1 MPGKLTRLAFVTA
14 APRIII
20 AAIYLGVSC
29 YLICKIGG
37 APSVVV
43 ATRPLHTND
52 VLSRDDLQTSETA
65 KLVGKYLQRDVAP
78 GQPITSDTVGPQ
90 ELASKIASASVA
102 VIVRVSSTD
111 LHNRGI
117 QDGSPVAVT
126 VKSDTVSGV
135 VEKIDCNAAQQCAVF
150 VSVTGKVPQAV
161 DAQAL
166 ATADIKSVLP

>member
-1 MPGKLTRLAFVTA
+1 MSSKLTFFTA
-14 APRIII
+14 VPRIAI
-20 AAIYLGVSC
+20 ALAYAAVSF
-29 YLICKIGG
+29 YLICKISG

-65 KLVGKYLQRDVAP
+65 KLVGKYLHRDVVP

-90 ELASKIASASVA
+90 KLPLKIAPASVA
-102 VIVRVSSTD
+102 VIVQISSAD
-111 LHNRGI
+111 LLKRGI
-117 QDGSPVAVT
+117 QEGSPVVVT

-135 VEKIDCNAAQQCAVF
+135 VEKIDCNGQCAVF
-150 VSVTGKVPQAV
+150 VSVTGKVPQAI